1 MDKKVLEAF
10 KALDKLN
17 PEATF
22 LSETSLSS
30 VDDWFDTGCMVLN
43 SILSGS
49 LYKGIPKG
57 RITGFSGPSMC
68 GKTYIINKI
77 LGNAQR
83 KGYIPVVFDT
93 EMAVD
98 EGNAAAV
105 GLDPEKTKYVP
116 FPLCISQYL
125 VNNIGLSTHRRA
137 REPGYPSFWYAFI

>member
-30 VDDWFDTGCMVLN
+30 VDEWFDTGCMVLN

-83 KGYIPVVFDT
+83 KGYIPVIFDT

-98 EGNAAAV
+98 DATARAV

-116 FPLCISQYL
+116 
-125 VNNIGLSTHRRA
+125 VNTIEDCRNQLIALLDGIESAELQ
-137 REPGYPSFWYAFI
+137 GKFIVSID